1 MPNLSNMKEREQL
14 IQAGRVLARAGVM
27 SHSGHGNMSVRL
39 PENCM
44 LLTAHGIITDL
55 QPEQF
60 AIVTFDGD
68 VVDGSLD
75 PTTHEIVAM
84 HSCVYQR
91 RPEIGSVIHT
101 HSPHVTSFALAN
113 RPLPCAYEALL
124 RFGITEDIPVAD
136 WAPRGSLESVD
147 NIVKQLEEHPTVNAV
162 LLGNHGLLAFAGD
175 ALATALLI
183 VSMEEAAE
191 MTLEADLLGGAKPF
205 PPGALDKVR
214 QHMRQFHS

>member
-1 MPNLSNMKEREQL
+1 MANLSYNNLREQ
-14 IQAGRVLARAGVM
+14 IVQAVDLLFQSGVM

-39 PENCM
+39 PENRI

-60 AIVTFDGD
+60 AIVTFEGD

-75 PTTHEIVAM
+75 PTTREIVTM
-84 HSCVYQR
+84 HTCVYQKR
-91 RPEIGSVIHT
+91 AEIGSVIHT

-136 WAPRGSLESVD
+136 WAPRGSPESVG
-147 NIVKQLEEHPTVNAV
+147 NIIKELEQHPTVNAL

-175 ALATALLI
+175 AMATALLI
-183 VSMEEAAE
+183 VAMEEAAE

>member
-1 MPNLSNMKEREQL
+1 
-14 IQAGRVLARAGVM
+14 
-27 SHSGHGNMSVRL
+27 MSVRL
-39 PENCM
+39 PENRI

-60 AIVTFDGD
+60 AVVTFEGD

-84 HSCVYQR
+84 HTSVYQR
-91 RPEIGSVIHT
+91 RAEIGSVIHT

-136 WAPRGSLESVD
+136 WAPRGSPESVG
-147 NIVKQLEEHPTVNAV
+147 NIIKELERHPTVNAV

-175 ALATALLI
+175 AMATALLI
-183 VSMEEAAE
+183 VAMEEAAE

>member
-1 MPNLSNMKEREQL
+1 MPNLSHMKKREQL
-14 IQAGRVLARAGVM
+14 IEVGHLLDQAGVM
-27 SHSGHGNMSVRL
+27 SHSGHGNMSVRVG
-39 PENCM
+39 NDRM

-60 AIVTFDGD
+60 AVVTFDGK

-75 PTTHEIVAM
+75 PVTHEIVAM

-113 RPLPCAYEALL
+113 KPLPCVYEALL

-136 WAPRGSLESVD
+136 WAPRGSPESVG
-147 NIVKQLEEHPTVNAV
+147 NIVRQLELHPTVNAV

-175 ALATALLI
+175 ATATALLI

-191 MTLEADLLGGAKPF
+191 MTLEADMLGGAKPF